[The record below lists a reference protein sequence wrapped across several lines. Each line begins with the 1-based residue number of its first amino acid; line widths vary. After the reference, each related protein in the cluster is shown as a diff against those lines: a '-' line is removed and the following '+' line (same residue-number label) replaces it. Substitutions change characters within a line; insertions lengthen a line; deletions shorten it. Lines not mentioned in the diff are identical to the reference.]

1 MHQRKTSISLIVLVE
16 MYVPRHISS
25 PHKRLSNVV
34 LYVQKALM

>member
-16 MYVPRHISS
+16 MYLVISPP